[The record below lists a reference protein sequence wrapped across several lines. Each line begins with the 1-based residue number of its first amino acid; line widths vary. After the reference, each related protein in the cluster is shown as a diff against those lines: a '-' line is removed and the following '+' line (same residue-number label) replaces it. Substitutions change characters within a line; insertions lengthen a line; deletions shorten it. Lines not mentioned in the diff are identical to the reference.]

1 MELKKRNEK
10 EVIERV
16 FFCPTGT
23 PSSKNSRQWTGR
35 RFLPSKA
42 TTLWRSETEQWWIDN
57 KVLFEKELVG
67 LEKPYLIGIHFV
79 RKSKHKFDFVNPVQ
93 TIQDEMTKHGYILD
107 DNCDEM
113 MPFPL
118 SINGKWF
125 SYDKN
130 NPGAYIKVFKNKNE
144 IDAMIELAKINPQKI
159 IPHDD
164 NRNISAS

>member
-1 MELKKRNEK
+1 MELKKKNEK
-10 EVIERV
+10 EIIERV

-42 TTLWRSETEQWWIDN
+42 TTLWRTETEQWWLDN
-57 KVLFEKELVG
+57 KKLFEKELIG

-118 SINGKWF
+118 SIDGKWF

-130 NPGAYIKVFKNKNE
+130 KPGAYIKVFRDKKE
-144 IDAMIELAKINPQKI
+144 IDAMIELSKINP
-159 IPHDD
+159 
-164 NRNISAS
+164 

>member
-1 MELKKRNEK
+1 MELNKGKIKKDVEDNL
-10 EVIERV
+10 

-42 TTLWRSETEQWWIDN
+42 TNLWRTETEEWWINN
-57 KVLFEKELVG
+57 KKEFEDELKG
-67 LEKPYLIGIHFV
+67 LKKPYLIGIHFV

-118 SINGKWF
+118 CIDGKWF
-125 SYDKN
+125 SYDKL
-130 NPGAYIKVFKNKNE
+130 NPGAYIKVFKKKEE
-144 IDAMIELAKINPQKI
+144 IDLMFDLFNIN
-159 IPHDD
+159 H
-164 NRNISAS
+164 

>member
-1 MELKKRNEK
+1 MELKKKNEK
-10 EVIERV
+10 ESVESV

-42 TTLWRSETEQWWIDN
+42 TTLWRTETEQWWLDN
-57 KVLFEKELVG
+57 KKRFEKDLIG

-93 TIQDEMTKHGYILD
+93 TIQDEMTKHGYIVD

-118 SINGKWF
+118 SIKGQWF
-125 SYDKN
+125 SYSKDK
-130 NPGAYIKVFKNKNE
+130 PGAYVKIFRDKNE
-144 IDAMIELAKINPQKI
+144 IESILNLLKINP
-159 IPHDD
+159 
-164 NRNISAS
+164 